1 MGPSKNLRLY
11 SGWAWF
17 NSKIC
22 YGMGLNK
29 NFRSKLNEFSTPSIY
44 QITSYL
50 RNLILSQKD
59 HLRTLSVLVLIN
71 FILMGLGFVTRVKIA
86 NVLGKEGFGLLA
98 YGLALGTF
106 GGVVVRFG
114 MDRTLVRDLVHHRNR
129 FGELV
134 TGSLLFRGIM
144 FVFVLLGILLW
155 KTLPYHTTDLSWGV
169 ITIFI
174 ATCLLSLD
182 LQAVYDT
189 WQKMERHAIY
199 NLVQRCLYFAIIWM
213 VVIFC
218 PEKLSIN
225 LIAAALL
232 VTAFLYLVMQ
242 HQWAW
247 RQITFNDTI
256 QSLMKVALS
265 MGRENFV
272 IFLAA
277 LGGFLISSLNQLVL
291 KHFCGNIELGG
302 YAAAWTI
309 TSLAMALLSQVS
321 RIGRPAI
328 AGITREGTGQ
338 AARIRFL
345 SKYSAVVFMIAASIG
360 IPAFVFPELI
370 LRTIFSPEYI
380 SAAGIMRIMGIYI
393 ILFSIGLVAAQYVV
407 AARME
412 RFYFFSIIFGGCL
425 SIILCFIL
433 IPRFSGLGAA
443 LALLIAHG
451 ISMACYV
458 MGMIKDVRDKR
469 NV

>member
-1 MGPSKNLRLY
+1 
-11 SGWAWF
+11 
-17 NSKIC
+17 
-22 YGMGLNK
+22 
-29 NFRSKLNEFSTPSIY
+29 
-44 QITSYL
+44 
-50 RNLILSQKD
+50 
-59 HLRTLSVLVLIN
+59 
-71 FILMGLGFVTRVKIA
+71 MGLGFVTRVKIA
-86 NVLGKEGFGLLA
+86 NVLGREGFGLLA
-98 YGLALGTF
+98 YALALGTF

-114 MDRTLVRDLVHHRNR
+114 MDRTLVRDLVHHRDR

-134 TGSLLFRGIM
+134 AGSLMLRGIM
-144 FVFVLLGILLW
+144 FAFVLLGVLLW
-155 KTLPYHTTDLSWGV
+155 KTLPYRTNDLSWGV
-169 ITIFI
+169 IAIFI

-199 NLVQRCLYFAIIWM
+199 NLVQRCLYFAIIWII
-213 VVIFC
+213 VIFF
-218 PEKLSIN
+218 PEKISIN

-232 VTAFLYLVMQ
+232 ATAFLYLVMQ

-247 RQITFNDTI
+247 RQIIFNDTT
-256 QSLMKVALS
+256 QSLMKVVLS
-265 MGRENFV
+265 MGRQNLI

-277 LGGFLISSLNQLVL
+277 LGGFFISSLNQLVL
-291 KHFCGNIELGG
+291 KHLCGTAELGE

-309 TSLAMALLSQVS
+309 VSLSMALLYQVS
-321 RIGRPAI
+321 RIGRPAT
-328 AGITREGTGQ
+328 ARITCEGTDKTT
-338 AARIRFL
+338 RIRFL
-345 SKYSAVVFMIAASIG
+345 IKYNTVMFMVAASIG
-360 IPAFVFPELI
+360 IPAIIFPELI
-370 LRTIFSPEYI
+370 LRIIFSPEYV

-393 ILFSIGLVAAQYVV
+393 ILYSFGLVASQYVV

-451 ISMACYV
+451 ISMACYL
-458 MGMIKDVRDKR
+458 MGMIKDVRDKK